1 MVSYLKTLNVSNASK
16 SFGERTLFTNVT
28 FTINENDRIGL
39 LGLNGVG
46 KTTLLDGIVNNEDLN
61 TIDIEKPKDYKINY
75 LKQQPE
81 LDENLSV
88 TDAVFAGENPN
99 FKLIK
104 KYEQALNDF
113 NNHPDDKKIQT
124 KFFELQEKMNAAD
137 AWQMESDVKAILNKL
152 GITELG
158 KKVGELSGGQQ
169 RRVALAQTLI
179 SDADLLILDE
189 PTNHLDYQAIDW
201 LEGYLNKFKGS
212 VMFVTHDR
220 YFLNKVSNR
229 IFELEHQN
237 VTEYDGNYE
246 KYLQQKAANEATMAA
261 VQQHKTQLYKKE
273 LEWMRAGVK
282 ARGTRQ
288 QARVDRFKDLKEDLQ
303 NKPQEQGEM
312 SIDIAQQRLGN
323 DVFKIDDAELKFDD
337 QDIIDDFSYLVSKGY
352 RIGITGSNGSG
363 KTTFLN
369 VLAGKIKLDSGTI
382 KTGQTVKLGYYT
394 QYTQDMDPDK
404 RVIRYLEDIGQN
416 VHNNEGEK
424 MSASQL
430 LDTFK
435 FDHQMQGAFIRE
447 LSGGEK
453 RRLYLL
459 AILMTQ
465 PNVLLLDE
473 PTNNLDIETLT
484 ILENYLDDFK
494 GTVMA
499 VSHDRYFLDKVASK
513 LLIFTGAGKI
523 VESYDSYSGYL
534 KKMDQQEQEKHQQ
547 TKVKKAQQAA
557 EEKPAQTEKKTKLTY
572 AEKIEF
578 DKLEPKI
585 EALDEKIS
593 NLKKELN
600 DDSND
605 YTKLMDYQR
614 ELDQANQDADKLME
628 RWEYLGQ
635 FEE

>member
-1 MVSYLKTLNVSNASK
+1 MVNYLKTLNVTNASK
-16 SFGERTLFTNVT
+16 NFGDRTLFKDVS

-61 TIDIEKPKDYKINY
+61 SIDIEKPKTYKITY

-81 LDENLSV
+81 LDEKLSV
-88 TDAVFAGENPN
+88 TDAVFAGENEQ
-99 FKLIK
+99 FKLIR
-104 KYEQALNDF
+104 KYERALNKF
-113 NNHPDDKKIQT
+113 NQNSTDQKIQ
-124 KFFELQEKMNAAD
+124 KEFFDLQEKMNAAD

-152 GITELG
+152 GIVELD
-158 KKVGELSGGQQ
+158 KTIEELSGGQQ

-220 YFLNKVSNR
+220 YFLNKVANR
-229 IFELEHQN
+229 IFELEHRN

-246 KYLQQKAANEATMAA
+246 KYLQQKAANEANMAA
-261 VQQHKTQLYKKE
+261 VQHHKTQMYKKE
-273 LEWMRAGVK
+273 LDWMRAGVK
-282 ARGTRQ
+282 ARGTKQ
-288 QARVDRFKDLKEDLQ
+288 QARIDRFNDLKDDLAD
-303 NKPQEQGEM
+303 KPQAQMEM

-323 DVFKIDDAELKFDD
+323 DVFKIDDAKLHFDD
-337 QDIIDDFSYLVSKGY
+337 KDIIDDFNYLVSKGD

-369 VLAGKIKLDSGTI
+369 VLAGKIPLDSGNL
-382 KTGQTVKLGYYT
+382 KVGQTVKIGYFT
-394 QYTQDMDPDK
+394 QYTEDMDPDK
-404 RVIRYLEDIGQN
+404 RVIRYLEGIGQN
-416 VHNNEGEK
+416 VESVDGGH

-459 AILMTQ
+459 AILITQ

-484 ILENYLDDFK
+484 ILEDYIADFK

-499 VSHDRYFLDKVASK
+499 VSHDRYFLDKIASK
-513 LLIFTGAGKI
+513 LLIFKGNGRI

-534 KKMDQQEQEKHQQ
+534 KEMAEQEQAKHQE
-547 TKVKKAQQAA
+547 TKAKKSA
-557 EEKPAQTEKKTKLTY
+557 ESNENEPKATEKTKLTY
-572 AEKIEF
+572 AEEIEF
-578 DKLEPKI
+578 KKLEPEI
-585 EALDEKIS
+585 ERLDDEIS
-593 NLKKELN
+593 DLKQQLN
-600 DDSND
+600 NEGND
-605 YTKLMDYQR
+605 YNQLMDYQR
-614 ELDQANQDADKLME
+614 QLDEANQKADHLME

>member
-1 MVSYLKTLNVSNASK
+1 MVNYLKTLNVTNASK
-16 SFGERTLFTNVT
+16 NFGDRTLFKDVS

-61 TIDIEKPKDYKINY
+61 SIDIEKPKTYKITY

-81 LDENLSV
+81 LDEKLSV
-88 TDAVFAGENPN
+88 TDAVFAGENEQ
-99 FKLIK
+99 FKLIR
-104 KYEQALNDF
+104 KYERALNKF
-113 NNHPDDKKIQT
+113 NQNSTDQKIQ
-124 KFFELQEKMNAAD
+124 KEFFDLQEKMNAAD

-152 GITELG
+152 GIVELD
-158 KKVGELSGGQQ
+158 KTIEELSGGQQ

-189 PTNHLDYQAIDW
+189 PTNHLDYQTIDW

-220 YFLNKVSNR
+220 YFLNKVANR
-229 IFELEHQN
+229 IFELEHRN

-246 KYLQQKAANEATMAA
+246 KYLQQKAANEANMAA
-261 VQQHKTQLYKKE
+261 VQHHKTQMYKKE
-273 LEWMRAGVK
+273 LDWMRAGVK
-282 ARGTRQ
+282 ARGTKQ
-288 QARVDRFKDLKEDLQ
+288 QARIDRFNDLKDDLAD
-303 NKPQEQGEM
+303 KPQAQTEM

-323 DVFKIDDAELKFDD
+323 DVFKIDDAKLHFDD
-337 QDIIDDFSYLVSKGY
+337 KDIIDDFNYLVSKGD

-369 VLAGKIKLDSGTI
+369 VLAGKIPLDSGNL
-382 KTGQTVKLGYYT
+382 KVGQTVKIGYFT
-394 QYTQDMDPDK
+394 QYTEDMDPDK
-404 RVIRYLEDIGQN
+404 RVIRYLEGIGQN
-416 VHNNEGEK
+416 VESVDGGH

-459 AILMTQ
+459 AILITQ

-484 ILENYLDDFK
+484 ILEDYIADFK

-499 VSHDRYFLDKVASK
+499 VSHDRYFLDKIASK
-513 LLIFTGAGKI
+513 LLIFKGNGRI

-534 KKMDQQEQEKHQQ
+534 KEMAEQEQAKHQE
-547 TKVKKAQQAA
+547 TKAKKSA
-557 EEKPAQTEKKTKLTY
+557 ESNENEPKATEKTKLTY
-572 AEKIEF
+572 AEEIEF
-578 DKLEPKI
+578 KKLEPEI
-585 EALDEKIS
+585 ERLDDEIS
-593 NLKKELN
+593 DLKQQLN
-600 DDSND
+600 NEGND
-605 YTKLMDYQR
+605 YTQLMDYQR
-614 ELDQANQDADKLME
+614 QLDEANQKADHLME

>member
-1 MVSYLKTLNVSNASK
+1 MVNYLKTLNVTNASK
-16 SFGERTLFTNVT
+16 NFGDRTLFKDVS

-61 TIDIEKPKDYKINY
+61 SIDIEKPKTYKITY
-75 LKQQPE
+75 LKKQPE
-81 LDENLSV
+81 LDEKLSV
-88 TDAVFAGENPN
+88 TDAVFAGENEQ
-99 FKLIK
+99 FKLIR
-104 KYEQALNDF
+104 KYERALNKF
-113 NNHPDDKKIQT
+113 NQNSTDQKIQ
-124 KFFELQEKMNAAD
+124 KEFFDLQEKMNAAD

-152 GITELG
+152 GIVELD
-158 KKVGELSGGQQ
+158 KTIEELSGGQQ

-220 YFLNKVSNR
+220 YFLNKVANR
-229 IFELEHQN
+229 IFELEHRN

-246 KYLQQKAANEATMAA
+246 KYLQQKAANEANMAA
-261 VQQHKTQLYKKE
+261 VQHHKTQMYKKE
-273 LEWMRAGVK
+273 LDWMRAGVK
-282 ARGTRQ
+282 ARGTKQ
-288 QARVDRFKDLKEDLQ
+288 QARIDRFNDLKDDLAD
-303 NKPQEQGEM
+303 KPQAQTEM

-323 DVFKIDDAELKFDD
+323 DVFKIDDAKLHFDD
-337 QDIIDDFSYLVSKGY
+337 KDIIDDFNYLVSKGD

-369 VLAGKIKLDSGTI
+369 VLAGKIPLDSGNL
-382 KTGQTVKLGYYT
+382 KVGQTVKIGYFT
-394 QYTQDMDPDK
+394 QYTEDMDPDK
-404 RVIRYLEDIGQN
+404 RVIRYLEGIGQN
-416 VHNNEGEK
+416 VESVDGGH

-459 AILMTQ
+459 AILITQ

-484 ILENYLDDFK
+484 ILEDYIADFK

-499 VSHDRYFLDKVASK
+499 VSHDRYFLDKIASK
-513 LLIFTGAGKI
+513 LLIFKGNGRI

-534 KKMDQQEQEKHQQ
+534 KEMAEQEQAKHQE
-547 TKVKKAQQAA
+547 TKAKKSA
-557 EEKPAQTEKKTKLTY
+557 ESNENEPKATEKTKLTY
-572 AEKIEF
+572 AEEIEF
-578 DKLEPKI
+578 KKLEPEI
-585 EALDEKIS
+585 ERLDDEIS
-593 NLKKELN
+593 DLKQQLN
-600 DDSND
+600 NEGND
-605 YTKLMDYQR
+605 YTQLMDYQR
-614 ELDQANQDADKLME
+614 QLDEANQKADHLME

>member
-1 MVSYLKTLNVSNASK
+1 MKTLNISNASK
-16 SFGERTLFTNVT
+16 TFGERTMFKNVT

-46 KTTLLDGIVNNEDLN
+46 KTTLLDGLVNNNDLN
-61 TIDIEKPKDYKINY
+61 TIDVEKPKNYKISY

-81 LDENLSV
+81 LDEELSV
-88 TDAVFAGENPN
+88 VDAVFAGENEQ
-99 FKLIK
+99 FKLIR
-104 KYEQALNDF
+104 KYEASLINF
-113 NNHPDDKKIQT
+113 NKNSDDKKIQSE
-124 KFFELQEKMNAAD
+124 FFKLQERMNAAD

-152 GITELG
+152 GITELD
-158 KKVGELSGGQQ
+158 KKISELSGGQQ

-179 SDADLLILDE
+179 FDADLLILDE

-220 YFLNKVSNR
+220 YFLNKVANR
-229 IFELEHQN
+229 IFELENRN

-246 KYLQQKAANEATMAA
+246 KYLSQKAANEATNAA
-261 VQQHKTQLYKKE
+261 VQQHKTQMYKKE
-273 LEWMRAGVK
+273 LDWMRAGVK
-282 ARGTRQ
+282 ARGTKQ
-288 QARVDRFKDLKEDLQ
+288 QARIDRFNDLKDDLSD
-303 NKPQEQGEM
+303 KPAAEKEM

-323 DVFKIDDAELKFDD
+323 DVFDIKDASLQFDN
-337 QDIIDDFSYLVSKGY
+337 QTIIDDFSYLVSKGD

-369 VLAGKIKLDSGTI
+369 VLADKIKLTSGTV
-382 KTGQTVKLGYYT
+382 KTGQTVNLGYYT
-394 QYTQDMDPDK
+394 QYTQDMDPEK
-404 RVIRYLEDIGQN
+404 RVIRYLEGIGQG
-416 VHNNEGEK
+416 VRNEDGER

-459 AILMTQ
+459 AILIKQ

-484 ILENYLDDFK
+484 ILEDYLERFK
-494 GTVMA
+494 GTVLA

-513 LLIFTGAGKI
+513 LLIFKGQGQI
-523 VESYDSYSGYL
+523 EESYDSYSGYL
-534 KKMDQQEQEKHQQ
+534 EKMNQQEVEKHQQ
-547 TKVKKAQQAA
+547 NKEKKA
-557 EEKPAQTEKKTKLTY
+557 EEKSEESGTKTAEKTKLTY
-572 AEKIEF
+572 AEQMELN
-578 DKLEPKI
+578 KLEPEI
-585 EALDEKIS
+585 EKLDDEIS
-593 NLKKELN
+593 NLKAQLN

-605 YTKLMDYQR
+605 YQKLMDFQR
-614 ELDQANQDADKLME
+614 ELDEANKKADTMME
-628 RWEYLGQ
+628 RWEYLSQ
-635 FEE
+635 FE

>member
-1 MVSYLKTLNVSNASK
+1 MKTLNVSNASK
-16 SFGERTLFTNVT
+16 NFGERTLFKNVT

-46 KTTLLDGIVNNEDLN
+46 KTTLLDGMVNQEDLN

-88 TDAVFAGENPN
+88 TDAVFAGESAQ
-99 FKLIK
+99 FKLIR
-104 KYEQALNDF
+104 KYEASLNEF
-113 NNHPDDKKIQT
+113 NTHSDDKKIQSR
-124 KFFELQEKMNAAD
+124 FFDLQEKMNAAD
-137 AWQMESDVKAILNKL
+137 AWQMESDVKSILNKL
-152 GITELG
+152 GITELD
-158 KKVGELSGGQQ
+158 KKVADLSGGQQ

-220 YFLNKVSNR
+220 YFLNKVANR

-246 KYLQQKAANEATMAA
+246 KYLSQKAANEATMAA
-261 VQQHKTQLYKKE
+261 VQHHKTQMYKKE
-273 LEWMRAGVK
+273 LDWMRAGVK
-282 ARGTRQ
+282 ARGTKQ
-288 QARVDRFKDLKEDLQ
+288 QARIDRFNDLKDDLSD
-303 NKPQEQGEM
+303 KREEQGEM

-323 DVFKIDDAELKFDD
+323 DVFKIDNANLKFDD
-337 QDIIDDFSYLVSKGY
+337 KDIIDDFSYLVSRGD

-369 VLAGKIKLDSGTI
+369 AIAGEVPLDSGTI

-394 QYTQDMDPDK
+394 QYTQNMDSDK
-404 RVIRYLEDIGQN
+404 RVIRYLEGIGQN
-416 VHNNEGEK
+416 VHNNDGEK

-459 AILMTQ
+459 AILITQ

-484 ILENYLDDFK
+484 ILENYLEDFK
-494 GTVMA
+494 GTVLA
-499 VSHDRYFLDKVASK
+499 VSHDRYFLDKVAGK
-513 LLIFTGAGKI
+513 LLIFQGNGKI

-534 KKMDQQEQEKHQQ
+534 EEMNKKEQERHQQ
-547 TKVKKAQQAA
+547 TKERKSENAA
-557 EEKPAQTEKKTKLTY
+557 EAKSENSSEKTKLTY
-572 AEKIEF
+572 AEQMELK
-578 DKLEPKI
+578 KLEPQI
-585 EALDEKIS
+585 EKLDDEIS
-593 NLKKELN
+593 KLEAQVN

-605 YTKLMDYQR
+605 YTKLMDFQKQ
-614 ELDQANQDADKLME
+614 LDEANKKGDELME
-628 RWEYLGQ
+628 RWEYLSQ
-635 FEE
+635 FV

>member
-1 MVSYLKTLNVSNASK
+1 MKTLNVSNASK
-16 SFGERTLFTNVT
+16 NFGERTLFKDVT
-28 FTINENDRIGL
+28 FTISENDRIGL

-46 KTTLLDGIVNNEDLN
+46 KTTLLDGLVHNEDLN
-61 TIDIEKPKDYKINY
+61 SIDIEKPKDYKINY
-75 LKQQPE
+75 LTQQPE
-81 LDENLSV
+81 LDEDLSV
-88 TDAVFAGENPN
+88 IDSVFAGENEL
-99 FKLIK
+99 FKLIR
-104 KYEQALNDF
+104 KYEQSLLKF
-113 NNHPDDKKIQT
+113 NNHPDDDKIQAD
-124 KFFELQEKMNAAD
+124 FFALQEKMNAAD

-152 GITELG
+152 GITELN
-158 KKVGELSGGQQ
+158 KLVKDLSGGQQ

-189 PTNHLDYQAIDW
+189 PTNHSDYQAIDW

-220 YFLNKVSNR
+220 YFLNKVANR
-229 IFELEHQN
+229 IFELENQN
-237 VTEYDGNYE
+237 VTEYSGNYE

-288 QARVDRFKDLKEDLQ
+288 QARVDRFKDLKDDLQ
-303 NKPQEQGEM
+303 NKPQEQSEM

-323 DVFKIDDAELKFDD
+323 DVFSIEDAKLHFENK
-337 QDIIDDFSYLVSKGY
+337 DIIDDFSYLVSKGD
-352 RIGITGSNGSG
+352 RIGITGANGSG

-369 VLAGKIKLDSGTI
+369 VLAGKVELDSGEV

-404 RVIRYLEDIGQN
+404 RVIRYLEGIGQN
-416 VHNNEGEK
+416 VRNTDGER

-459 AILMTQ
+459 AILIQQ

-484 ILENYLDDFK
+484 ILENYLDEFK
-494 GTVMA
+494 GTVLA

-513 LLIFTGAGKI
+513 LLIFQGKGI
-523 VESYDSYSGYL
+523 IKESYDSYSGYL
-534 KKMDQQEQEKHQQ
+534 KKMNQLEQEKHHQVKEK
-547 TKVKKAQQAA
+547 KVAEQKKA
-557 EEKPAQTEKKTKLTY
+557 EESKPQEKTKLTY
-572 AEKIEF
+572 AEQKELE
-578 DKLEPKI
+578 KLEPQI
-585 EALDEKIS
+585 EKLDDKIS
-593 NLKKELN
+593 ELKSQLN
-600 DDSND
+600 NDSND

-614 ELDQANQDADKLME
+614 ELDEANQEADKMME
-628 RWEYLGQ
+628 RWEYLSQ
-635 FEE
+635 FE

>member
-1 MVSYLKTLNVSNASK
+1 MVNYLKTLNVTNASK
-16 SFGERTLFTNVT
+16 NFGDRTLFKDVS

-61 TIDIEKPKDYKINY
+61 SIDIEKPKTYKITY

-81 LDENLSV
+81 LDEKLSV
-88 TDAVFAGENPN
+88 TDAVFAGENEQ
-99 FKLIK
+99 FKLIR
-104 KYEQALNDF
+104 KYERALNKF
-113 NNHPDDKKIQT
+113 NQNSTDQKIQ
-124 KFFELQEKMNAAD
+124 KEFFDLQEKMNAAD

-152 GITELG
+152 GIVELD
-158 KKVGELSGGQQ
+158 KTIEELSGGQQ

-220 YFLNKVSNR
+220 YFLNKVANR
-229 IFELEHQN
+229 IFELEHRN

-246 KYLQQKAANEATMAA
+246 KYLQQKAANEANMAA
-261 VQQHKTQLYKKE
+261 VQHHKTQMYKKE
-273 LEWMRAGVK
+273 LDWMRAGVK
-282 ARGTRQ
+282 ARGTKQ
-288 QARVDRFKDLKEDLQ
+288 QARIDRFNDLKDDLAD
-303 NKPQEQGEM
+303 KPQAQMEM

-323 DVFKIDDAELKFDD
+323 DVFKIDDAKLHFDD
-337 QDIIDDFSYLVSKGY
+337 KDIIDDFNYLVSKGD
-352 RIGITGSNGSG
+352 RIGITGPNGSG

-369 VLAGKIKLDSGTI
+369 VLAGKIPLDSGNL
-382 KTGQTVKLGYYT
+382 KVGQTVKIGYFT
-394 QYTQDMDPDK
+394 QYTEDMDPDK
-404 RVIRYLEDIGQN
+404 RVIRYLEGIGQN
-416 VHNNEGEK
+416 VESVDGGH

-459 AILMTQ
+459 AILITQ

-484 ILENYLDDFK
+484 ILEDYIADFK

-499 VSHDRYFLDKVASK
+499 VSHDRYFLDKIASK
-513 LLIFTGAGKI
+513 LLIFKGNGRI

-534 KKMDQQEQEKHQQ
+534 KEMAEQEQAKHQE
-547 TKVKKAQQAA
+547 TKAKKSA
-557 EEKPAQTEKKTKLTY
+557 ESNENEPKATEKTKLTY
-572 AEKIEF
+572 AEEIEF
-578 DKLEPKI
+578 KKLEPEI
-585 EALDEKIS
+585 ERLDDEIS
-593 NLKKELN
+593 DLKQQLN
-600 DDSND
+600 NEGND
-605 YTKLMDYQR
+605 YTQLMDYQR
-614 ELDQANQDADKLME
+614 QLDEANQKADHLME

>member
-1 MVSYLKTLNVSNASK
+1 MVNYLKTLNVTNASK
-16 SFGERTLFTNVT
+16 NFGDRTLFKDVS

-61 TIDIEKPKDYKINY
+61 SIDIEKPKTYKITY

-81 LDENLSV
+81 LDEKLSV
-88 TDAVFAGENPN
+88 TDAVFAGENEQ
-99 FKLIK
+99 FKLIR
-104 KYEQALNDF
+104 KYERALNKF
-113 NNHPDDKKIQT
+113 NQNSTDQKIQ
-124 KFFELQEKMNAAD
+124 KEFFDLQEKMNAAD
-137 AWQMESDVKAILNKL
+137 AWQMESDVKVILNKL
-152 GITELG
+152 GIVELD
-158 KKVGELSGGQQ
+158 KTIEELSGGQQ

-220 YFLNKVSNR
+220 YFLNKVANR
-229 IFELEHQN
+229 IFELEHRN

-246 KYLQQKAANEATMAA
+246 KYLQQKAANEANMAA
-261 VQQHKTQLYKKE
+261 VQHHKTQMYKKE
-273 LEWMRAGVK
+273 LDWMRAGVK
-282 ARGTRQ
+282 ARGTKQ
-288 QARVDRFKDLKEDLQ
+288 QARIDRFNDLKDDLAD
-303 NKPQEQGEM
+303 KPQAQTEM

-323 DVFKIDDAELKFDD
+323 DVFKIDDAKLHFDD
-337 QDIIDDFSYLVSKGY
+337 KDIIDDFNYLVSKGD

-369 VLAGKIKLDSGTI
+369 VLAGKIPLDSGNL
-382 KTGQTVKLGYYT
+382 KVGQTVKIGYYT
-394 QYTQDMDPDK
+394 QYTEDMDPDK
-404 RVIRYLEDIGQN
+404 RVIRYLEGIGQN
-416 VHNNEGEK
+416 VESVDGGH

-459 AILMTQ
+459 AILITQ

-484 ILENYLDDFK
+484 ILEDYIADFK

-499 VSHDRYFLDKVASK
+499 VSHDRYFLDKIASK
-513 LLIFTGAGKI
+513 LLIFKGNGRI

-534 KKMDQQEQEKHQQ
+534 KEMAEQEQAKHQE
-547 TKVKKAQQAA
+547 TKAKKSA
-557 EEKPAQTEKKTKLTY
+557 ESNENEPKATEKTKLTY
-572 AEKIEF
+572 AEEIEF
-578 DKLEPKI
+578 KKLEPEI
-585 EALDEKIS
+585 ERLDDEIS
-593 NLKKELN
+593 DLKQQLN
-600 DDSND
+600 NEGND
-605 YTKLMDYQR
+605 YTQLMDYQR
-614 ELDQANQDADKLME
+614 QLDEANQKADHLME

>member
-1 MVSYLKTLNVSNASK
+1 MVSYLKTLNVTNASK
-16 SFGERTLFTNVT
+16 NFGERTLFQDVS

-46 KTTLLDGIVNNEDLN
+46 KTTLLDGLVHNEDLN
-61 TIDIEKPKDYKINY
+61 SIEIDKPKDYKINY
-75 LKQQPE
+75 LTQQPE
-81 LDENLSV
+81 LDEDLSV
-88 TDAVFAGENPN
+88 IDSVFAGENPL
-99 FKLIK
+99 FKLIR
-104 KYEQALNDF
+104 KYEQSLLKF
-113 NNHPDDKKIQT
+113 NNHPEDDKIQDE
-124 KFFELQEKMNAAD
+124 FFKLQEKMNAAD

-152 GITELG
+152 GITELD
-158 KKVGELSGGQQ
+158 KLVKELSGGQQ

-220 YFLNKVSNR
+220 YFLNKVANR

-237 VTEYDGNYE
+237 VTEYAGNYE

-288 QARVDRFKDLKEDLQ
+288 QARVDRFKNLKDDLQ
-303 NKPQEQGEM
+303 NKPQEQSEM

-323 DVFKIDDAELKFDD
+323 DVFSIEDAKLHFENK
-337 QDIIDDFSYLVSKGY
+337 DIIDDFSYLVSKGD
-352 RIGITGSNGSG
+352 RIGITGANGSG

-369 VLAGKIKLDSGTI
+369 VLAGKVPLDSGVV

-404 RVIRYLEDIGQN
+404 RVIRYLEGIGQN
-416 VHNNEGEK
+416 VRNTDGEM

-459 AILMTQ
+459 AILIQQ

-484 ILENYLDDFK
+484 ILENYLDEFK
-494 GTVMA
+494 GTVLA

-513 LLIFTGAGKI
+513 LLIFQGSGVIK
-523 VESYDSYSGYL
+523 ESYDSYSGYL
-534 KKMDQQEQEKHQQ
+534 KKMDQKQQEKHHQV
-547 TKVKKAQQAA
+547 KEKKAA
-557 EEKPAQTEKKTKLTY
+557 EQKKTEEAKPQEKTKLTY
-572 AEKIEF
+572 AEQKEL
-578 DKLEPKI
+578 DKLEPQI
-585 EALDEKIS
+585 EKLDDKIS
-593 NLKKELN
+593 QLKEQLN
-600 DDSND
+600 NDSND

-614 ELDQANQDADKLME
+614 ELDEANKEADKMME
-628 RWEYLGQ
+628 RWEYLSQ
-635 FEE
+635 FE

>member
-1 MVSYLKTLNVSNASK
+1 MVNYLKTLNITNASK
-16 SFGERTLFTNVT
+16 NFGDRTLFKDVS

-61 TIDIEKPKDYKINY
+61 SIDIEKPKTYKITY
-75 LKQQPE
+75 LKQQSE
-81 LDENLSV
+81 LDEKLSV
-88 TDAVFAGENPN
+88 TDAVFAGENEQ
-99 FKLIK
+99 FKLIR
-104 KYEQALNDF
+104 KYERALNKF
-113 NNHPDDKKIQT
+113 NQNSTDQKIQ
-124 KFFELQEKMNAAD
+124 KEFFDLQEKMNAAD

-152 GITELG
+152 GIVELD
-158 KKVGELSGGQQ
+158 KTIEELSGGQQ

-220 YFLNKVSNR
+220 YFLNKVANR
-229 IFELEHQN
+229 IFELEHRN

-246 KYLQQKAANEATMAA
+246 KYLQQKAANEANMAA
-261 VQQHKTQLYKKE
+261 VQHHKTQMYKKE
-273 LEWMRAGVK
+273 LDWMRAGVK
-282 ARGTRQ
+282 ARGTKQ
-288 QARVDRFKDLKEDLQ
+288 QARIDRFNDLKDDLAD
-303 NKPQEQGEM
+303 KPQAQTEM

-323 DVFKIDDAELKFDD
+323 DVFKIDDAKLHFDD
-337 QDIIDDFSYLVSKGY
+337 KDIIDDFNYLVSKGD

-369 VLAGKIKLDSGTI
+369 VLAGKIPLDSGNL
-382 KTGQTVKLGYYT
+382 KVGQTVKIGYYT
-394 QYTQDMDPDK
+394 QYTEDMDPDK
-404 RVIRYLEDIGQN
+404 RVIRYLEGIGQN
-416 VHNNEGEK
+416 VESVDGGH

-459 AILMTQ
+459 AILITQ

-484 ILENYLDDFK
+484 ILEDYIADFK

-499 VSHDRYFLDKVASK
+499 VSHDRYFLDKIASK
-513 LLIFTGAGKI
+513 LLIFKGNGRI

-534 KKMDQQEQEKHQQ
+534 KEMAEQEQAKHQE
-547 TKVKKAQQAA
+547 TKAKKSA
-557 EEKPAQTEKKTKLTY
+557 ESNENEPKATEKTKLTY
-572 AEKIEF
+572 AEEIEF
-578 DKLEPKI
+578 KKLEPEI
-585 EALDEKIS
+585 ERLDNEIS
-593 NLKKELN
+593 DLKQQLN
-600 DDSND
+600 NEGND
-605 YTKLMDYQR
+605 YTQLMDYQR
-614 ELDQANQDADKLME
+614 QLDEANQKADHLME

>member
-1 MVSYLKTLNVSNASK
+1 MVNYLKTLNVTNASK
-16 SFGERTLFTNVT
+16 NFGDRTLFKDVS

-61 TIDIEKPKDYKINY
+61 SIDIEKPKTYKITY
-75 LKQQPE
+75 LKQQSE
-81 LDENLSV
+81 LDEKLSV
-88 TDAVFAGENPN
+88 TDAVFAGENEQ
-99 FKLIK
+99 FKLIR
-104 KYEQALNDF
+104 KYERALNKF
-113 NNHPDDKKIQT
+113 NQNSTDQKIQ
-124 KFFELQEKMNAAD
+124 KEFFDLQEKMNAAD
-137 AWQMESDVKAILNKL
+137 AWQMESDVKVILNKL
-152 GITELG
+152 GIVELD
-158 KKVGELSGGQQ
+158 KTIEELSGGQQ

-220 YFLNKVSNR
+220 YFLNKVANR
-229 IFELEHQN
+229 IFELEHRN

-246 KYLQQKAANEATMAA
+246 KYLQQKAANEANMAA
-261 VQQHKTQLYKKE
+261 VQHHKTQMYKKE
-273 LEWMRAGVK
+273 LDWMRAGVK
-282 ARGTRQ
+282 ARGTKQ
-288 QARVDRFKDLKEDLQ
+288 QARIDRFNDLKDDLAD
-303 NKPQEQGEM
+303 KPQAQTEM

-323 DVFKIDDAELKFDD
+323 DVFKIDDAKLHFDD
-337 QDIIDDFSYLVSKGY
+337 KDIIDDFNYLVSKGD

-369 VLAGKIKLDSGTI
+369 VLAGKIPLDSGNL
-382 KTGQTVKLGYYT
+382 KVGQTVKIGYYT
-394 QYTQDMDPDK
+394 QYTEDMDPDK
-404 RVIRYLEDIGQN
+404 RVIRYLEGIGQN
-416 VHNNEGEK
+416 VESVDGGH

-459 AILMTQ
+459 AILITQ

-484 ILENYLDDFK
+484 ILEDYIADFK

-499 VSHDRYFLDKVASK
+499 VSHDRYFLDKIASK
-513 LLIFTGAGKI
+513 LLIFKGNGRI

-534 KKMDQQEQEKHQQ
+534 KEMAEQEQAKHQE
-547 TKVKKAQQAA
+547 TKAKKSA
-557 EEKPAQTEKKTKLTY
+557 ESNENEPKATEKTKLTY
-572 AEKIEF
+572 AEEIEF
-578 DKLEPKI
+578 KKLEPEI
-585 EALDEKIS
+585 ERLDDEIS
-593 NLKKELN
+593 DLKQQLN
-600 DDSND
+600 NEGND
-605 YTKLMDYQR
+605 YTQLMDYQR
-614 ELDQANQDADKLME
+614 QLDEANQKADHLME

>member
-1 MVSYLKTLNVSNASK
+1 MKTLNVSNASK
-16 SFGERTLFTNVT
+16 NFGERTIFKDVT
-28 FTINENDRIGL
+28 FTISENDRIGL

-46 KTTLLDGIVNNEDLN
+46 KTTLLDGLVHNEDLN
-61 TIDIEKPKDYKINY
+61 SIDIEKPKDYKINY
-75 LKQQPE
+75 LTQQPE
-81 LDENLSV
+81 LDEDLSV
-88 TDAVFAGENPN
+88 IDSVFAGENEL
-99 FKLIK
+99 FKLIR
-104 KYEQALNDF
+104 KYEQSLLKF
-113 NNHPDDKKIQT
+113 NNHPDDDKIQAD
-124 KFFELQEKMNAAD
+124 FFALQEKMNAAD

-152 GITELG
+152 GITELD
-158 KKVGELSGGQQ
+158 KLVKDLSGGQQ

-220 YFLNKVSNR
+220 YFLNKVANR
-229 IFELEHQN
+229 IFELENQN
-237 VTEYDGNYE
+237 VTEYSGNYE

-288 QARVDRFKDLKEDLQ
+288 QARVDRFKDLKDDLQ
-303 NKPQEQGEM
+303 NKPQEQSEM

-323 DVFKIDDAELKFDD
+323 DVFSIEDAKLHFENK
-337 QDIIDDFSYLVSKGY
+337 DIIDDFSYLVSKGD
-352 RIGITGSNGSG
+352 RIGITGANGSG

-369 VLAGKIKLDSGTI
+369 VLAGKVELDSGEV

-404 RVIRYLEDIGQN
+404 RVIRYLEGIGQN
-416 VHNNEGEK
+416 VRNTDGER

-459 AILMTQ
+459 AILIQQ

-484 ILENYLDDFK
+484 ILENYLDEFK
-494 GTVMA
+494 GTVLA

-513 LLIFTGAGKI
+513 LLIFQGKGI
-523 VESYDSYSGYL
+523 IKESYDSYSGYL
-534 KKMDQQEQEKHQQ
+534 KKMNQLEQEKHHQVKEK
-547 TKVKKAQQAA
+547 KVAEQKKA
-557 EEKPAQTEKKTKLTY
+557 EESKPQEKTKLTY
-572 AEKIEF
+572 AEQKELE
-578 DKLEPKI
+578 KLEPQI
-585 EALDEKIS
+585 EKLDDKIS
-593 NLKKELN
+593 ELKSQLN
-600 DDSND
+600 NDSND

-614 ELDQANQDADKLME
+614 ELDEANQEADKMME
-628 RWEYLGQ
+628 RWEYLSQ
-635 FEE
+635 FE

>member
-1 MVSYLKTLNVSNASK
+1 MVNYLKTLNVTNASK
-16 SFGERTLFTNVT
+16 NFGDRTLFKDVS

-46 KTTLLDGIVNNEDLN
+46 KTTFLDGIVNNEDLN
-61 TIDIEKPKDYKINY
+61 SIDIEKPKTYKITY

-81 LDENLSV
+81 LDEKLSV
-88 TDAVFAGENPN
+88 TDAVFAGENEQ
-99 FKLIK
+99 FKLIR
-104 KYEQALNDF
+104 KYERALNKF
-113 NNHPDDKKIQT
+113 NQNSTDQKIQ
-124 KFFELQEKMNAAD
+124 KEFFDLQEKMNAAD

-152 GITELG
+152 GIVELD
-158 KKVGELSGGQQ
+158 KTIEELSGGQQ

-220 YFLNKVSNR
+220 YFLNKVANR
-229 IFELEHQN
+229 IFELEHRN

-246 KYLQQKAANEATMAA
+246 KYLQQKAANEANMAA
-261 VQQHKTQLYKKE
+261 VQHHKTQMYKKE
-273 LEWMRAGVK
+273 LDWMRAGVK
-282 ARGTRQ
+282 ARGTKQ
-288 QARVDRFKDLKEDLQ
+288 QARIDRFNDLKDDLAD
-303 NKPQEQGEM
+303 KPQAQTEM

-323 DVFKIDDAELKFDD
+323 DVFKIDDAKLHFDD
-337 QDIIDDFSYLVSKGY
+337 KDIIDDFNYLVSKGD

-369 VLAGKIKLDSGTI
+369 VLAGKIPLDSGNL
-382 KTGQTVKLGYYT
+382 KVGQTVKIGYFT
-394 QYTQDMDPDK
+394 QYTEDMDPDK
-404 RVIRYLEDIGQN
+404 RVIRYLEGIGQN
-416 VHNNEGEK
+416 VESVDGGH

-459 AILMTQ
+459 AILITQ

-484 ILENYLDDFK
+484 ILEDYIADFK

-499 VSHDRYFLDKVASK
+499 VSHDRYFLDKIASK
-513 LLIFTGAGKI
+513 LLIFKGNGRI

-534 KKMDQQEQEKHQQ
+534 KEMAEQEQAKHQE
-547 TKVKKAQQAA
+547 TKAKKSA
-557 EEKPAQTEKKTKLTY
+557 ESNENEPKATEKTKLTY
-572 AEKIEF
+572 AEEIEF
-578 DKLEPKI
+578 KKLEPEI
-585 EALDEKIS
+585 ERLDDEIS
-593 NLKKELN
+593 DLKQQLN
-600 DDSND
+600 NEGND
-605 YTKLMDYQR
+605 YTQLMDYQR
-614 ELDQANQDADKLME
+614 QLDEANQKADHLME

>member
-1 MVSYLKTLNVSNASK
+1 MVSYLKTLNVTNASK
-16 SFGERTLFTNVT
+16 TFGERTLFKDVT

-46 KTTLLDGIVNNEDLN
+46 KTTLLDGIVHNEDLN
-61 TIDIEKPKDYKINY
+61 TIEIEKPKDYKINY
-75 LKQQPE
+75 LTQQPE
-81 LDENLSV
+81 LDESLSV
-88 TDAVFAGENPN
+88 TDSVFAGESTQ
-99 FKLIK
+99 FKLIR
-104 KYEQALNDF
+104 KYEVALTDF
-113 NNHPDDKKIQT
+113 NNHPDDRKIQT
-124 KFFELQEKMNAAD
+124 DFFDLQEKMNAAD

-152 GITELG
+152 GITELD
-158 KKVGELSGGQQ
+158 KKVKDLSGGQQ

-220 YFLNKVSNR
+220 YFLNKVANR
-229 IFELEHQN
+229 IFELEHNN

-246 KYLQQKAANEATMAA
+246 KYLSQKAANEQTMAA
-261 VQQHKTQLYKKE
+261 VQQHKNQMYKKE
-273 LEWMRAGVK
+273 LDWMRAGVK
-282 ARGTRQ
+282 ARGTKQ
-288 QARVDRFKDLKEDLQ
+288 QARIDRFNDLKEDLQ

-323 DVFKIDDAELKFDD
+323 DVFKIDNASLHFEDK
-337 QDIIDDFSYLVSKGY
+337 DIIDDFSYLVSKGD

-369 VLAGKIKLDSGTI
+369 VLADKIPLDSGSV

-394 QYTQDMDPDK
+394 QYTQDMDPEK

-416 VHNNEGEK
+416 VRNVDGEK

-435 FDHQMQGAFIRE
+435 FDHQMQGAYIRE

-484 ILENYLDDFK
+484 ILEDYLEDFK
-494 GTVMA
+494 GTVLA

-513 LLIFTGAGKI
+513 LLIFVGNGQI
-523 VESYDSYSGYL
+523 QESYDSYSGYL
-534 KKMDQQEQEKHQQ
+534 EEMNQQQIKKHQES
-547 TKVKKAQQAA
+547 KEKKQVQVNK
-557 EEKPAQTEKKTKLTY
+557 EDEKPAEKTKLTY
-572 AEKIEF
+572 AEQMEL
-578 DKLEPKI
+578 DKLEPQI
-585 EALDEKIS
+585 EKLDDEIS
-593 NLKKELN
+593 DLKSQLN
-600 DDSND
+600 NDQND
-605 YTKLMDYQR
+605 YTQLMDFQHQ
-614 ELDQANQDADKLME
+614 LDEANKKADALME
-628 RWEYLGQ
+628 RWEYLSQ
-635 FEE
+635 FA

>member
-1 MVSYLKTLNVSNASK
+1 MVNYLKTLNVTNASK
-16 SFGERTLFTNVT
+16 NFGDRTLFKDVS

-61 TIDIEKPKDYKINY
+61 SIDIEKPKTYKITY

-81 LDENLSV
+81 LDEKLSV
-88 TDAVFAGENPN
+88 TDAVFAGENEQ
-99 FKLIK
+99 FKLIR
-104 KYEQALNDF
+104 KYERALNKF
-113 NNHPDDKKIQT
+113 NQNSTDQKIQ
-124 KFFELQEKMNAAD
+124 KEFFDLQEKMNAAD

-152 GITELG
+152 GIVELD
-158 KKVGELSGGQQ
+158 KTIEELSGGQQ

-220 YFLNKVSNR
+220 YFLNKVANR
-229 IFELEHQN
+229 IFELEHRN

-246 KYLQQKAANEATMAA
+246 KYLQKKAANEANMAA
-261 VQQHKTQLYKKE
+261 VQHHKTQMYKKE
-273 LEWMRAGVK
+273 LDWMRAGVK
-282 ARGTRQ
+282 ARGTKQ
-288 QARVDRFKDLKEDLQ
+288 QARIDRFNDLKDDLAD
-303 NKPQEQGEM
+303 KPQAQTEM

-323 DVFKIDDAELKFDD
+323 DVFKIDDAKLHFDD
-337 QDIIDDFSYLVSKGY
+337 KDIIDDFNYLVSKGD

-369 VLAGKIKLDSGTI
+369 VLAGKIPLDSGNL
-382 KTGQTVKLGYYT
+382 KVGQTVKIGYYT
-394 QYTQDMDPDK
+394 QYTEDMDPDK
-404 RVIRYLEDIGQN
+404 RVIRYLEGIGQN
-416 VHNNEGEK
+416 VESVDGGH

-459 AILMTQ
+459 AILITQ

-484 ILENYLDDFK
+484 ILEDYIADFK

-499 VSHDRYFLDKVASK
+499 VSHDRYFLDKIASK
-513 LLIFTGAGKI
+513 LLIFKGNGRI

-534 KKMDQQEQEKHQQ
+534 KEMAEQEQAKHQE
-547 TKVKKAQQAA
+547 TKAKKSA
-557 EEKPAQTEKKTKLTY
+557 ESNENEPKATEKTKLTY
-572 AEKIEF
+572 AEEIEF
-578 DKLEPKI
+578 KKLEPEI
-585 EALDEKIS
+585 ERLDDEIS
-593 NLKKELN
+593 DLKQQLN
-600 DDSND
+600 NEGND
-605 YTKLMDYQR
+605 YTQLMDYQR
-614 ELDQANQDADKLME
+614 QLDEANQKADHLME